1 MGEGQDPA
9 AAAAAAAA
17 AAGTPDDTDEVV
29 YIKSTVHIKTV
40 SDG

>member
-1 MGEGQDPA
+1 MGEGQDP
-9 AAAAAAAA
+9 AAAAAAA